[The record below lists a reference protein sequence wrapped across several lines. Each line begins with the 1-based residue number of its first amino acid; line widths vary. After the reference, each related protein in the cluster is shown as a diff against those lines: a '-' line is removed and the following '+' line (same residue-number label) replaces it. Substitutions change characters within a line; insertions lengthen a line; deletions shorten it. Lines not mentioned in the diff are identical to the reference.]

1 MRIGGFLRERF
12 DVRSMHQH
20 FAFAFPIVTAD
31 EIGGISHLFEH
42 NRWFKGWAKFLIRH
56 ATVISLHQALIP
68 DAMESVT
75 DLLFFV
81 EVICVFRF

>member
-1 MRIGGFLRERF
+1 MRISGFLRERF

-20 FAFAFPIVTAD
+20 FAFAFSIVTAN
-31 EIGGISHLFEH
+31 EVGGIAHLFEH
-42 NRWFKGWAKFLIRH
+42 NRWFKGWAKLLIRH

-75 DLLFFV
+75 DLLFLV
-81 EVICVFRF
+81 EVVSVF